1 MWFVLHSI
9 AWKRKLLLLLIV
21 LVSLAVVFPALYA
34 VQRTRQTMIEETQ
47 AKALDIAGT
56 IAAFLNS
63 DIERYRM
70 LSQTADLVSGTAEY
84 RYYQEMNTIFRAI
97 KASSDAA
104 FVFTTKYID
113 EQTDAY
119 VLDGEDPQG
128 DLFSPFGSIDTMNPT
143 ELYTFQSGLRAV
155 SDLENDPNW
164 GVFITAYAPIK
175 DWRDHTIVGVV
186 GVDYSAEYLQER
198 YQRITFVLIF
208 GFAFFILVIS
218 LSLYAIILTIH
229 NRANIDDLTLLG
241 NKRAFNRTLADVAT
255 EARKHL
261 NPFSLLMLDVDRF
274 KAINDS
280 HGHLTGDKVLKHIAK
295 ALQQALAWPK
305 GCFRYGGDEFAIL
318 LPSCNLQHAYGV
330 KQELEEEVKAINLEE
345 LEGKELSISIGVAEW
360 RDGTSLED
368 LIRFADT
375 ALYEQKRN
383 H

>member
-9 AWKRKLLLLLIV
+9 AWKRKLFLLLIV

-70 LSQTADLVSGTAEY
+70 LSQTADLVSGTTEY

-198 YQRITFVLIF
+198 YQRISFVLIF

-255 EARKHL
+255 EARKLL

-295 ALQQALAWPK
+295 ALQQALVWPK

>member
-34 VQRTRQTMIEETQ
+34 VQRTRQVMIEETQ

-63 DIERYRM
+63 DIERYRL

>member
-34 VQRTRQTMIEETQ
+34 VQRTRQVMIEETQ

-63 DIERYRM
+63 DIERYRL

-128 DLFSPFGSIDTMNPT
+128 DLFSPFGSIDAMNPT

-229 NRANIDDLTLLG
+229 NRANVDDLTLLG

-255 EARKHL
+255 EARKHM

-295 ALQQALAWPK
+295 ALQQALVWPK

>member
-9 AWKRKLLLLLIV
+9 AWKRKLFLLLIV

-128 DLFSPFGSIDTMNPT
+128 DLFSPFGSIDAMNPT

-229 NRANIDDLTLLG
+229 NRANIDDLNLLG

>member
-34 VQRTRQTMIEETQ
+34 VQRTRQVMIEETQ

-63 DIERYRM
+63 DIERYRL

-128 DLFSPFGSIDTMNPT
+128 DLFSPFGSIDAMNPT

-255 EARKHL
+255 EARNHL

>member
-34 VQRTRQTMIEETQ
+34 VQRTRQVMIEETQ

-63 DIERYRM
+63 DIERYRL

-128 DLFSPFGSIDTMNPT
+128 DLFSPFGSIDAMNPT

-295 ALQQALAWPK
+295 ALQQALVWPK

>member
-9 AWKRKLLLLLIV
+9 AWKRKLFLLLII

-34 VQRTRQTMIEETQ
+34 VQRAKQVMIEETQ
-47 AKALDIAGT
+47 SKALDIAST
-56 IAAFLNS
+56 ISAFLNN

-70 LSQTADLVSGTAEY
+70 LSQTADLVSGTDEY
-84 RYYQEMNTIFRAI
+84 RYYLHMNTIFRSI

-104 FVFTTKYID
+104 FVFTAKYID

-119 VLDGEDPQG
+119 VLDGEDPEG
-128 DLFSPFGSIDTMNPT
+128 DLFSPFGSIDTMHVT
-143 ELYTFQSGLRAV
+143 ELYAFQTGLRTV
-155 SDLENDPNW
+155 SDLVDDPNW

-186 GVDYSAEYLQER
+186 GVDYSAEFLQQR
-198 YQRITFVLIF
+198 YQRITLVLIF

-229 NRANIDDLTLLG
+229 NRANIDDLTQLG
-241 NKRAFNRTLADVAT
+241 NKRAFNRTLADVASD
-255 EARKHL
+255 AKKRL
-261 NPFSLLMLDVDRF
+261 NSFSLLMIDVDRF

-280 HGHLTGDKVLKHIAK
+280 HGHLIGDKVLMNIAK
-295 ALQQALAWPK
+295 ALQQTLVWPK

-318 LPSCNLQHAYGV
+318 LPSYTLQQACKV
-330 KQELEEEVKAINLEE
+330 KQELEQEVKAITLEE
-345 LEGKELSISIGVAEW
+345 LEGKPLSISIGVAEW

-368 LIRFADT
+368 LVRFADKS
-375 ALYEQKRN
+375 LYEQKRT

>member
-34 VQRTRQTMIEETQ
+34 VQRTRQVMIEETQ

-63 DIERYRM
+63 DIERYRL

-128 DLFSPFGSIDTMNPT
+128 DLFSPFGSIDAMNPT